1 MIRQRLT
8 DTLKQAMKERDDRA
22 VRTIRLILAALKDRD
37 IAVRTK
43 TGRQDGLDDQ
53 EIVSLLQT
61 MVKQRRESIALYEQ
75 GARVDLAEG
84 ERAEIA
90 IIERFLPQ
98 QMSDDQIREAVNA
111 VIAEIGATGLKDMGR
126 TMAALKARHGGT
138 MDFSKASGVAK
149 AALSG

>member
-8 DTLKQAMKERDDRA
+8 DTLKQSMKERDDRA

-53 EIVSLLQT
+53 EIVALLQT

-84 ERAEIA
+84 EQEEIA
-90 IIERFLPQ
+90 IIERFLPR
-98 QMSDDQIREAVNA
+98 QMSEDQIREAVDA